1 MLFASAIFL
10 TTILSGVPGIQTDWS
25 GGSGQPG
32 PVEQWTDFYNQNN
45 NADHDTPGEVTIQSS
60 GEAAGFLP
68 YQPVLQ
74 GIDEVYAID
83 AADLNDDG
91 LVDVALATYSGEI
104 WVCLQNGG
112 GSWTEIEVAGTGS
125 SIGSLRLADFDGDGK
140 DDIAVCLYDQGDI
153 LWYRNPLPGGSTWES
168 NLIHQSDSPRE
179 VIPAD
184 MDDDGDPDILCASEG
199 QGVFICW
206 NQDGTGTSWSVE
218 PVDPS
223 LLPAHN
229 VAAADMNN
237 DGTMDVTA
245 SGGDAG
251 GIFLY
256 TAPLWTQYT
265 VTDSVGVIEDIAC
278 GALNEDSF
286 TDIAAISL
294 TDYRTNVY
302 ENPGDPLE
310 EWTVSQVGN
319 QKGICLILSD
329 IDQDGD
335 IDLISSSPTY
345 DYLSVNL
352 KGETGGWLIYQSD
365 IGMNGFSDMAL
376 ADIDG
381 SFPPDLVGAGYFDGT
396 AAWCEGAIQTTYH
409 TSATITSSI
418 LHCDSLDQ
426 LFPLFLEIDFQG
438 SASMRFRA
446 SGDPNAMG
454 QWSGELGDQIEE
466 VSSLINPGDE
476 YCQYLVT
483 LYAQGDFI
491 PSTLYEIELTSSP
504 TGTGTQGVPSF
515 AVVSPNPAPGATV
528 FRFFLESPAPVSL
541 MLFDLG
547 GRLIRELGGETY
559 PPGENGMILNDLSP
573 GLYLLRA
580 SIDGEPHSV
589 KLVVTEGR

>member
-1 MLFASAIFL
+1 M
-10 TTILSGVPGIQTDWS
+10 
-25 GGSGQPG
+25 
-32 PVEQWTDFYNQNN
+32 EQWTDFYNQNN
-45 NADHDTPGEVTIQSS
+45 KADHDTPGEITIQSN

-68 YQPVLQ
+68 YQPVIE
-74 GIDEVYAID
+74 GIDEVYSID
-83 AADLNDDG
+83 ARDLNDDG

-140 DDIAVCLYDQGDI
+140 DDIAVSLYDQGDI
-153 LWYRNPLPGGSTWES
+153 LWFKNPLPGGSTWES
-168 NLIHQSDSPRE
+168 NLVHQSDSPRE

-229 VAAADMNN
+229 VAAADMDNN
-237 DGTMDVTA
+237 GTMDVTA

-256 TAPLWTQYT
+256 NAPLWEKHT
-265 VTDSVGVIEDIAC
+265 VVDSVGVIEDIAA
-278 GALNEDSF
+278 GDLNGDGLP
-286 TDIAAISL
+286 DVAATSL
-294 TDYRTNVY
+294 TNFRTRTY
-302 ENPGDPLE
+302 ENPGDPSG
-310 EWTVSQVGN
+310 EWAEAMVGN
-319 QKGICLILSD
+319 ERGLCLVLSD
-329 IDQDGD
+329 LDQDGD
-335 IDLISSSPTY
+335 LDLISSSPLL
-345 DYLSVNL
+345 DYATVCL
-352 KGETGGWLIYQSD
+352 KGETGIWLIYQSD
-365 IGMNGFSDMAL
+365 LGTSGFSDMTL
-376 ADIDG
+376 TDIDG
-381 SFPPDLVGAGYFDGT
+381 QAPPDLAGACFFQDI
-396 AAWCEGAIQTTYH
+396 AVWCEGAVQTTYH
-409 TSATITSSI
+409 TSATLSSSI

-426 LFPLFLEIDFQG
+426 LFPLFLENDIQG
-438 SASMRFRA
+438 NATMRFRA
-446 SGDPNAMG
+446 SGDPGAMG

-491 PSTLYEIELTSSP
+491 PSTLYEIKLTTSP
-504 TGTGTQGVPSF
+504 TGIHFQDPSPLI
-515 AVVSPNPAPGATV
+515 VVTPNPAGGSAEL
-528 FRFFLESPAPVSL
+528 RFSLEGPSEVSL
-541 MLFDLG
+541 TVYSIG
-547 GRLIRELGGETY
+547 GRVVQEFSSAAY
-559 PPGENGMILNDLSP
+559 PPGENGIPVNDLTP

-580 SIDGEPHSV
+580 RVNGEPHSI